1 MLRPTSRPS
10 TCTIGNVG
18 CIDTVRE
25 RHVARLEINR
35 TAMVTLVLQ
44 LPQPIGLRAVYDAM
58 TDGARRRKAPNDR
71 AISRKRGL
79 LQPRVLAVEDLHWAD
94 DTTLACISRR

>member
-35 TAMVTLVLQ
+35 TAMVTLVLT
-44 LPQPIGLRAVYDAM
+44 PFHVAGD
-58 TDGARRRKAPNDR
+58 TDLIDVAN
-71 AISRKRGL
+71 
-79 LQPRVLAVEDLHWAD
+79 PRLADF
-94 DTTLACISRR
+94 